1 MDNIPSTNATSSSS
15 TSPLN
20 IILSVT
26 RFIIFALLLVSFVML
41 FTTGGLIK
49 SYMIGIFLFLL
60 IVSICGY
67 NNIANLGIFQNIN
80 FLTLLWCLPI
90 ILVLVVSRK
99 NLSEKTRDITD
110 PLSIILT
117 ILLTLNFTADSILSF
132 IGNVVGWIARVSR
145 ALLPILIGLVLAT
158 IILSVVFYWDKIST
172 KVKLLF
178 LALVILGALFI
189 INGENIIAYL
199 ATNSISLG
207 INLMVIIGF
216 AIINYILY
224 KYTDNGLLSNVFQI
238 LSVLFLARWIYLYA
252 FKFYGSSGV
261 STFTS
266 TIGTGTST
274 KPPPNAFYSY
284 LTDINFYCETI
295 KSLFT
300 GIIKYFLLAI
310 FLFYVWF
317 TIYIYYKNSFEF
329 LTTYKT
335 LSLLGFLS
343 IGLLLLVL
351 VIYSISGGSG
361 VKEMGPYGELIS
373 KISLSFIGFAIFLGL
388 VILGLSKVMSIPST
402 LDQIISVVNFLLLMG
417 LIALVLSLFNFNTSS
432 SLVLSSNTGLGF
444 IFNFI
449 IKLILY
455 IPCFLIDC
463 SNVLREQLQIA
474 KKEYTVVII
483 LLIEI
488 VLIASKFLI
497 PKIFNTVINSD
508 GVVLTDKVY
517 PLEMKNHVPIPP
529 SMKAMTK
536 SVNYGISSWIYIHP
550 VPNNTNEAYVQNTSL
565 INCGNVPDIQFNA
578 EKGTVIFSVDV
589 TDTNGGKRTVI
600 VPDKKT
606 QRDVKIIYSRWNNVF
621 VNFIDGGMDIFVNGD
636 LVISEPNI
644 IPYQNPNG
652 INIGS
657 SPGIYGEMCNLVYY
671 KTPVLAQN
679 IKLMYDSMKD
689 MNPPVTV

>member
-1 MDNIPSTNATSSSS
+1 MDSIPSTNATSSSS

-49 SYMIGIFLFLL
+49 SYMIGIFLFLI

-80 FLTLLWCLPI
+80 FLTLLWCLPVI
-90 ILVLVVSRK
+90 IVLVISRK
-99 NLSEKTRDITD
+99 DLSEKTRDITD

-117 ILLTLNFTADSILSF
+117 ILLALNFTIDSILQF
-132 IGNVVGWIARVSR
+132 IGNMVGWVARLSNV
-145 ALLPILIGLVLAT
+145 LLPLLIGLVLAT
-158 IILSVVFYWDKIST
+158 MILSVVFYWDKIST

-178 LALVILGALFI
+178 LAAVVLGALFI
-189 INGENIIAYL
+189 INGENIIAYI

-207 INLMVIIGF
+207 VNLMVIFGF
-216 AIINYILY
+216 GIINYILY
-224 KYTDNGLLSNVFQI
+224 KYTDNGLFANVFQI

-252 FKFYGSSGV
+252 FKFSGSSGV
-261 STFTS
+261 KTFTS
-266 TIGTGTST
+266 TLGTGTDK
-274 KPPPNAFYSY
+274 KPAPNAFLSY

-335 LSLLGFLS
+335 LSLLGFLA
-343 IGLLLLVL
+343 IGVLLLVL
-351 VIYSISGGSG
+351 LIYTMSGGSG
-361 VKEMGPYGELIS
+361 VKEIGPYAELIS
-373 KISLSFIGFAIFLGL
+373 KISLSFISFAVVLGL
-388 VILGLSKVMSIPST
+388 IIYGLSKVMAIPST
-402 LDQIISVVNFLLLMG
+402 VEQIISIINFLLLMG
-417 LIALVLSLFNFNTSS
+417 LIALVLSIFNFNTSS
-432 SLVLSSNTGLGF
+432 SLVLSNNTGLGF
-444 IFNFI
+444 IFSFI
-449 IKLILY
+449 LKLILY

-488 VLIASKFLI
+488 ALIASKFLI
-497 PKIFNTVINSD
+497 PKIFNKVITSD

-517 PLEMKNHVPIPP
+517 PLEIKNHVPIPR
-529 SMKAMTK
+529 SLKVLTK
-536 SVNYGISSWIYIHP
+536 SVNYGVSSWIYIHP

-565 INCGNVPDIQFNA
+565 INCGNVPDMQFNA
-578 EKGTVIFSVDV
+578 EKGTIIFSVDV
-589 TDTNGGKRTVI
+589 TDANGSKRTVI

-606 QRDVKIIYSRWNNVF
+606 QRDVKIVYSRWNNVF

-652 INIGS
+652 VNIGS